1 MKKTQT
7 NLTAILCMM
16 AMLFFSVQSFAQGDD
31 CATAVAAAPG
41 TGIVADGP
49 AAGAGASN
57 ICATGATNADWY
69 TWTAPGCGTVDITS
83 TNDPAS
89 TDTRVSFY
97 DGTCAALN
105 CIATDDDG
113 GAGFTSTLTG
123 VGVTAGTT
131 YYIEWDDRWSAS
143 GFEWDFTFTTGVVP
157 PAISIT
163 NSGAAESLRVF
174 FIDANGDEQLSIAEI
189 LPGATVAIPN
199 YVSGTEYVVRT
210 FPHNILAAQGIIDL
224 NCGAFDLP
232 VDPCLGDATDNDGDG
247 LCDASTTCTSGTG
260 AFNVY
265 NGVTGNN
272 TKQSFATTFINGPY
286 DNELYTNNVADMV
299 GFSGNLV
306 YLQSGGLVYSY
317 IFNNGWLKTE
327 YAGDMTGLNIIGV
340 TGAKALVLE
349 ADGSIDVYSLAT
361 GAKLRDN
368 AETAAIDGPLSGTA
382 FAAMPIIGA
391 TSTNTFLVAEADGST
406 VEYSSVFGRLQND
419 GAGTTLSGGQNDG
432 STFMAEAA
440 NTVGAHGR
448 DVVQGY

>member
-1 MKKTQT
+1 
-7 NLTAILCMM
+7 
-16 AMLFFSVQSFAQGDD
+16 
-31 CATAVAAAPG
+31 
-41 TGIVADGP
+41 
-49 AAGAGASN
+49 
-57 ICATGATNADWY
+57 
-69 TWTAPGCGTVDITS
+69 
-83 TNDPAS
+83 
-89 TDTRVSFY
+89 
-97 DGTCAALN
+97 
-105 CIATDDDG
+105 
-113 GAGFTSTLTG
+113 
-123 VGVTAGTT
+123 
-131 YYIEWDDRWSAS
+131 
-143 GFEWDFTFTTGVVP
+143 
-157 PAISIT
+157 
-163 NSGAAESLRVF
+163 
-174 FIDANGDEQLSIAEI
+174 
-189 LPGATVAIPN
+189 
-199 YVSGTEYVVRT
+199 
-210 FPHNILAAQGIIDL
+210 
-224 NCGAFDLP
+224 
-232 VDPCLGDATDNDGDG
+232 
-247 LCDASTTCTSGTG
+247 
-260 AFNVY
+260 
-265 NGVTGNN
+265 
-272 TKQSFATTFINGPY
+272 
-286 DNELYTNNVADMV
+286 MV

-448 DVVQGY
+448 DGGARVLILTPCALNFAPTGNNNQTSYVVPNTNTTDVVVATKELSVEVFPNPLGNANILNVDVQIGEAQTAQIRMVDISGKVVKTMEIDEMITGQYRVDMTDLPRGVYLLTLNTRNESKVVKVIK